1 MFCSEHGQTL
11 HLTLDGKLA
20 PLTIQIHGTTI
31 FVFSI
36 HCALA
41 AFITLKTPEAA
52 SRLGGSF
59 EFALRTLLLLG
70 KWSHSINPNGDH
82 PTPDTFSVTC
92 ADVGEPRKPG
102 LQTEYLLVCGTSKA
116 TTIPRKHGDPN
127 MRHWTEHRQRTLQEA
142 IGVHPQA
149 KLAEQPETD
158 TSAKRDKFSFLRAPR
173 IEDIRKIKN
182 QISCAFSHDPV
193 LVRLLNAIL
202 DKFEQ
207 TPNLGIAPRHTFGSC
222 AETWGMQIFA
232 KTLTDGA
239 VGTSFSIAGTQL
251 DDLEIALL
259 GHDWES
265 KIELKPACNNC
276 VYLYGAIAINCGIT
290 IRDGSRLRA

>member
-1 MFCSEHGQTL
+1 M
-11 HLTLDGKLA
+11 
-20 PLTIQIHGTTI
+20 
-31 FVFSI
+31 
-36 HCALA
+36 A
-41 AFITLKTPEAA
+41 AFITLRNPAAA
-52 SRLGGSF
+52 SPGGSF
-59 EFALRTLLLLG
+59 ESALRTLLLLG
-70 KWSHSINPNGDH
+70 KWSHSINPNGEY

-92 ADVGEPRKPG
+92 ADAGEPRGPDAQSG
-102 LQTEYLLVCGTSKA
+102 YLLVCGTSKA
-116 TTIPRKHGDPN
+116 TTTPRQHGNPN
-127 MRHWTEHRQRTLQEA
+127 MRHWTEHRQRTLQDA

-149 KLAEQPETD
+149 KLAELPETS
-158 TSAKRDKFSFLRAPR
+158 TSPKRDKFSFLRAPR

-182 QISCAFSHDPV
+182 QIGCAFSHDPV

-239 VGTSFSIAGTQL
+239 LGTSFSIAGTQL
-251 DDLEIALL
+251 DDLETALL
-259 GHDWES
+259 GDDWES

-276 VYLYGAIAINCGIT
+276 LYLYGAIAINCGIT
-290 IRDGSRLRA
+290 IRDGCRPQA